1 MKIKTIFK
9 IVIAIGILQI
19 MPLVISLFSSDFA
32 LTLATDTFGNT
43 PSDDAML
50 MFDNFALC
58 LSFIFAGIIFHMIG
72 SLSYTDES
80 VLRRQSFLYFVFFG
94 FVSAT
99 DLVSAL
105 QGSNLTAPLPVI
117 ILGLISLSLLY
128 YGSFFKKRN
137 CHICKKY

>member
-19 MPLVISLFSSDFA
+19 MPLVISLFSSEFA
-32 LTLATDTFGNT
+32 LNLATDTFGNT

-58 LSFIFAGIIFHMIG
+58 LSFIFVGIIFHMIG
-72 SLSYTDES
+72 SLSYSDES

-99 DLVSAL
+99 DLVSAS

-117 ILGLISLSLLY
+117 VLGLISLGLLY
-128 YGSFFKKRN
+128 YGSKKGT
-137 CHICKKY
+137 I

>member
-1 MKIKTIFK
+1 
-9 IVIAIGILQI
+9 
-19 MPLVISLFSSDFA
+19 
-32 LTLATDTFGNT
+32 
-43 PSDDAML
+43 

-58 LSFIFAGIIFHMIG
+58 LIYFVGIIFHMIG

-128 YGSFFKKRN
+128 YGSKKELSN
-137 CHICKKY
+137 TESSK

>member
-58 LSFIFAGIIFHMIG
+58 LSFIFVGILFHMIG
-72 SLSYTDES
+72 SLCYTDES

-117 ILGLISLSLLY
+117 ILGLVSLSLLF
-128 YGSFFKKRN
+128 YGSKKGTV
-137 CHICKKY
+137 